1 VNPELERKLVDKY
14 PRLFMD
20 SEAAQNRPQT
30 TFGFE
35 CADGWFD
42 LIDTLCARLSALD
55 PIDEDE
61 GIQLLRTIQIKE
73 KYGAFH

>member
-1 VNPELERKLVDKY
+1 MNPELERKLVDKY

-20 SEAAQNRPQT
+20 SEAAQNRQQT

-42 LIDTLCARLSALD
+42 LIDTLCARLY
-55 PIDEDE
+55 
-61 GIQLLRTIQIKE
+61 QLEAYDRVVDFE
-73 KYGAFH
+73 AFRPVTCH